1 MIRSTRLSILL
12 ALAIPLTALAPFAA
26 SVAQAAPPD
35 QKAEARPEV
44 TPTAVDAR
52 FQRYILAPN
61 GRITALVLQDGTV
74 VHVRTHAADEPAAN
88 LRPGDALHV
97 EGGLVN
103 TPTGALITRAIVK
116 QGGKVIADGSQDHE
130 RGRHHG
136 EGRGEHGKGRGE
148 HGQGKHAPLQEV
160 IATAKITQLVSGP
173 RGHVHEV
180 LLDDGTSAAGP
191 LDQLGLKVG
200 DRVTVA
206 GKGGAYPLGK
216 AMRID
221 TITLPSGEVRA
232 LPHHG
237 RHHDHKGP
245 PAGSAPA

>member
-12 ALAIPLTALAPFAA
+12 ALAIPLTAFAPFAA

-35 QKAEARPEV
+35 EKAEARPEA

-52 FQRYILAPN
+52 FQRYILAPD
-61 GRITALVLQDGTV
+61 GRITALVLQDGTI
-74 VHVRTHAADEPAAN
+74 VHVRTHAADEPAVN
-88 LRPGDALHV
+88 LRAGDALHV
-97 EGGLVN
+97 EGGLVR

-116 QGGKVIADGSQDHE
+116 QGGKVIADGSKEHE
-130 RGRHHG
+130 GGHRGHHG
-136 EGRGEHGKGRGE
+136 EGRGEHGKG
-148 HGQGKHAPLQEV
+148 KHAPLQAV
-160 IATAKITQLVSGP
+160 IATAKITQIVSGP
-173 RGHVHEV
+173 RGHVHAV
-180 LLDDGTSAAGP
+180 LLDDGTSARGQ

-206 GKGGAYPLGK
+206 GKGGAYPQGK
-216 AMRID
+216 AMRVD